1 ANFALQLKGWRE
13 NTENFC
19 GSKPPEGGCGSRQAQ
34 GFYPLWQPTASVF
47 HGNRRFA
54 DCDPIAQFDRFDPR
68 TTIGLPLEVRAVSRA
83 LDFLIPV
90 SEALPQRGTR
100 DSNPQPRVP
109 TRSQN
114 RKRPNAQSH
123 RANGESG
130 VLDDGTVQRTYRLED
145 FLWTGSGDGEVA
157 PSPRPYDGTPVLAL
171 TTTTVYRTTTATTTV
186 LATPTPLYTT
196 SLIITSVPRSPVLP
210 INPTASFPWPG
221 EGSVPSTAS
230 PYPSPSWTLLNG
242 SPQDPDEAFDDSLP
256 GPRYWLVTVL
266 KANDTQDWHLATDLL
281 ESRLARLYKAAFLRQ
296 QERHLGI
303 VNASALAALARLR
316 RAPDVVRV
324 TVHNVTT
331 LHRGGGGAAPGAAR
345 LLYWVRVRGRPVPA
359 ATAAHDMRLISDYEM
374 AAELGLPIITK
385 AEPYLHAPV
394 PLAARGRSRDAW
406 LLVGAAGCGVA
417 LLLLLLALAGAA
429 LSQRSRAARRR
440 RRVTGSASAS
450 ASSGGVA
457 APDQHGRHGAANRRR
472 RLFHGRDNK
481 GFEPDERHHHHHHH
495 HHHQQHKRDKSSPGF
510 LGVAGASASGPRGG
524 GSGLSGSGSGS
535 RSSFSCASSCSGSGS
550 GSSSDAALVRRRG
563 PGPGPGLHQGQQQQ
577 GSHQHG
583 RHQHHQAL
591 HHAVNSALVDT
602 LHLTE
607 DDVVTPH
614 PRGTSVAVGPSAAAP
629 GGQDARVHE
638 VDGASSP
645 SAPARRA
652 SPNSYLSMPSV
663 KQFPRGASMPE
674 PLTMD
679 LDPVCISHLDGEDS
693 LERVTVSPP
702 VPAHAHTRPILRPPP
717 PRKAV
722 TAPVRAPPT
731 AVMPPQLQPPLPA
744 PEQRAAVRHSSLEG
758 DPGVLGPVVWGLRC
772 QRVTSAGSGGSATAT
787 ATATGSPSDGSG
799 SPPGTGPAGTQAG
812 RMRRRFHELL
822 DDAFSLFAGSRSASR
837 SASQGSQDGDDST
850 SSSSSSPPPPAP
862 PAAGLQLSS
871 VLGHVLPGPPPEHRV
886 QSAVLRPVRVPLGD
900 VAPRPKTSVTDAR
913 RPSTASG
920 NSTGG
925 GAGGAAG
932 GPRGAWGSD
941 QAVARPL
948 SAGPFHRPQLPDG
961 SIGASVGSLTPR
973 IDTAVILADARLP
986 LHDPAVPLIAAIK
999 HELSKFGAPP
1009 AEQAG
1014 SSRPRPPAPLPRY
1027 TPPRI

>member
-1 ANFALQLKGWRE
+1 MHRLL
-13 NTENFC
+13 
-19 GSKPPEGGCGSRQAQ
+19 
-34 GFYPLWQPTASVF
+34 
-47 HGNRRFA
+47 
-54 DCDPIAQFDRFDPR
+54 
-68 TTIGLPLEVRAVSRA
+68 GLVVLGLLLLHPARA
-83 LDFLIPV
+83 LPD
-90 SEALPQRGTR
+90 ALP
-100 DSNPQPRVP
+100 P
-109 TRSQN
+109 
-114 RKRPNAQSH
+114 AQYDWPES
-123 RANGESG
+123 RESG
-130 VLDDGTVQRTYRLED
+130 VLDDGAVRRTYRLED

-157 PSPRPYDGTPVLAL
+157 PSPRPYGTPVLAL
-171 TTTTVYRTTTATTTV
+171 TTTTVYKTTTATTTV

-196 SLIITSVPRSPVLP
+196 SLIITQVPRSPIGP
-210 INPTASFPWPG
+210 ITPTASFPWPG
-221 EGSVPSTAS
+221 EGSVPSTAT
-230 PYPSPSWTLLNG
+230 PYPSPTWTLLNG
-242 SPQDPDEAFDDSLP
+242 SPQDPDEAYDDSLP

-331 LHRGGGGAAPGAAR
+331 LQRGGGLPGAPGAAR

-359 ATAAHDMRLISDYEM
+359 ATAAHDMRLISDHEM

-417 LLLLLLALAGAA
+417 LLLLMLALAGAA

-440 RRVTGSASAS
+440 RRVTGSAS
-450 ASSGGVA
+450 SGGA
-457 APDQHGRHGAANRRR
+457 AGAGTAAGGEHHGGHGAANRRR
-472 RLFHGRDNK
+472 HFHGRDNK
-481 GFEPDERHHHHHHH
+481 GFMHDEHHH
-495 HHHQQHKRDKSSPGF
+495 HKRDKSSPGF
-510 LGVAGASASGPRGG
+510 LGVAGANVPHGG
-524 GSGLSGSGSGS
+524 GSRLSGSGSGS

-563 PGPGPGLHQGQQQQ
+563 HPHGPHQQ
-577 GSHQHG
+577 G

-591 HHAVNSALVDT
+591 HHAVNPALVDT

-607 DDVVTPH
+607 DDVVVPH
-614 PRGTSVAVGPSAAAP
+614 PRGTSTAAGPGAGAASHHAQVHDLDVLDAGTSPGAP
-629 GGQDARVHE
+629 V
-638 VDGASSP
+638 
-645 SAPARRA
+645 RRA

-663 KQFPRGASMPE
+663 KQFPRGANMPE
-674 PLTMD
+674 PLTMV
-679 LDPVCISHLDGEDS
+679 LDPVSISHLDGEDS
-693 LERVTVSPP
+693 VERVAVSPP
-702 VPAHAHTRPILRPPP
+702 VPAHSRPILRPPP
-717 PRKAV
+717 PRQAV
-722 TAPVRAPPT
+722 TAPVRAPPST
-731 AVMPPQLQPPLPA
+731 AMPRALPA
-744 PEQRAAVRHSSLEG
+744 RLEDLPHALRAPAPAPAPAQQGRELARAGVRHSSLEG

-772 QRVTSAGSGGSATAT
+772 QRLTSTGSAGASDGSP
-787 ATATGSPSDGSG
+787 TATGTPSDGTG
-799 SPPGTGPAGTQAG
+799 SPPQAG

-837 SASQGSQDGDDST
+837 SASQASQDEDD
-850 SSSSSSPPPPAP
+850 SSSSSPPPPAP
-862 PAAGLQLSS
+862 PAAGLQISS
-871 VLGHVLPGPPPEHRV
+871 VLNHVLPGPPPEHRV
-886 QSAVLRPVRVPLGD
+886 QSAVLRPVGAPLGD

-925 GAGGAAG
+925 GTGG

-948 SAGPFHRPQLPDG
+948 SAGPFHRPQLPTGLGASAG
-961 SIGASVGSLTPR
+961 SITPR

-986 LHDPAVPLIAAIK
+986 PHDPAVPLIAAIK
-999 HELSKFGAPP
+999 HELSKFGGPAAPGGGRARP
-1009 AEQAG
+1009 GAG
-1014 SSRPRPPAPLPRY
+1014 GAAAMPLPGY
-1027 TPPRI
+1027 TPPKT